1 LLASPGTVAA
11 WSIAIGVAT
20 LALAAACRPD
30 PSTPAGIYHRQC
42 ARCHGVDGT
51 GNRRAAKT
59 MRGLDL
65 TASEMIA
72 AGDRAAI
79 RDNLVH
85 GEGSMPPFGE
95 KLEPEQIDALVTY
108 TLELAGRGPGFQNP
122 PPP

>member
-1 LLASPGTVAA
+1 
-11 WSIAIGVAT
+11 
-20 LALAAACRPD
+20 
-30 PSTPAGIYHRQC
+30 
-42 ARCHGVDGT
+42 
-51 GNRRAAKT
+51 

-122 PPP
+122 SPP